1 MREITYESI
10 VSAVRDLCIE
20 ANCALP
26 CDLKEAIAKAEQAE
40 PSPVGR
46 SILGDLVENYTF
58 AGEKRLPICQD
69 TGMAVV
75 FCQLGQD
82 AHITGSLLRDAVN
95 EGVSKGYTEGF
106 LRKSV
111 VRDPIRRVN
120 TDDNTPAVLHVE
132 LVEGDQLTITV
143 APKGFGSEN
152 MTSLHMLKPSVTQET
167 IEDTIVRAVSEAG
180 SNPCPPVVVGVG
192 LGGDAELC
200 AILAKKALLRPVDQ
214 HNEDP
219 FYAEPDEFTEDA
231 AARELEEETHV
242 RGLALTEIGLF
253 SGPDRDPRGWTMSC
267 AYAAVAERSKL
278 SVCGDDDAAEAGW
291 FRLEYRLSG
300 NTMKLKLTREDEVLT
315 AEIQV
320 TLRHGVF
327 GTEYHIGAFETDG
340 IAFDHCKMIA
350 QTILKLRTAGRLS

>member
-1 MREITYESI
+1 MREIAFDTI

-26 CDLKEAIAKAEQAE
+26 CDLKQAISDAQNTER
-40 PSPVGR
+40 SPVGR

-75 FCQLGQD
+75 FCELGQEV
-82 AHITGSLLRDAVN
+82 HMTGGLLRDAVN
-95 EGVSKGYTEGF
+95 QGVAKGYTEGF

-111 VRDPIRRVN
+111 VADPIRRVN
-120 TDDNTPAVLHVE
+120 TEDNTPAVLHLE
-132 LVEGDQLTITV
+132 LVEGDKLTITV

-167 IEDTIVRAVSEAG
+167 IEDTIVQAVSEAG

-214 HNEDP
+214 HNADP
-219 FYAEPDEFTEDA
+219 FYAEMEQ
-231 AARELEEETHV
+231 RILEKIN
-242 RGLALTEIGLF
+242 RLGIGPQGLGGSTTAL
-253 SGPDRDPRGWTMSC
+253 
-267 AYAAVAERSKL
+267 AVAIN
-278 SVCGDDDAAEAGW
+278 AYPTHIAG
-291 FRLEYRLSG
+291 LPCCVNLG
-300 NTMKLKLTREDEVLT
+300 CHVTRHASRVL
-315 AEIQV
+315 
-320 TLRHGVF
+320 
-327 GTEYHIGAFETDG
+327 
-340 IAFDHCKMIA
+340 
-350 QTILKLRTAGRLS
+350 

>member
-1 MREITYESI
+1 MREIAFDTI

-26 CDLKEAIAKAEQAE
+26 CDLKQAISDAQTTER
-40 PSPVGR
+40 SPVGR

-75 FCQLGQD
+75 FCELGQEV
-82 AHITGSLLRDAVN
+82 HMTGGLLRDAVN
-95 EGVSKGYTEGF
+95 QGGAKGYTEGF

-111 VRDPIRRVN
+111 VADPIRRVN
-120 TDDNTPAVLHVE
+120 TEDNTPAVLHLE
-132 LVEGDQLTITV
+132 LVEGDKLTITV

-167 IEDTIVRAVSEAG
+167 IEDTIVQAVSEAG

-214 HNEDP
+214 HNADP
-219 FYAEPDEFTEDA
+219 FYAEMEQ
-231 AARELEEETHV
+231 RILEKIN
-242 RGLALTEIGLF
+242 RLGIGPQGLGGSTTAL
-253 SGPDRDPRGWTMSC
+253 
-267 AYAAVAERSKL
+267 AVAIN
-278 SVCGDDDAAEAGW
+278 AYPTHIAG
-291 FRLEYRLSG
+291 LPCCVNLG
-300 NTMKLKLTREDEVLT
+300 CHVTRHASQVL
-315 AEIQV
+315 
-320 TLRHGVF
+320 
-327 GTEYHIGAFETDG
+327 
-340 IAFDHCKMIA
+340 
-350 QTILKLRTAGRLS
+350 

>member
-26 CDLKEAIAKAEQAE
+26 CDLKKAIAKAEQTE

-82 AHITGSLLRDAVN
+82 AHITGGLLRDAVN

-219 FYAEPDEFTEDA
+219 FYAEME
-231 AARELEEETHV
+231 ARILEKIN
-242 RGLALTEIGLF
+242 RLGIGPQGLGGQTTAL
-253 SGPDRDPRGWTMSC
+253 
-267 AYAAVAERSKL
+267 AVAIN
-278 SVCGDDDAAEAGW
+278 AYPTHIAG
-291 FRLEYRLSG
+291 LPCCVNLG
-300 NTMKLKLTREDEVLT
+300 CHVTRHATKVL
-315 AEIQV
+315 
-320 TLRHGVF
+320 
-327 GTEYHIGAFETDG
+327 
-340 IAFDHCKMIA
+340 
-350 QTILKLRTAGRLS
+350 

>member
-1 MREITYESI
+1 MRDITYDAI

-26 CDLKEAIAKAEQAE
+26 CDLKEAIANAEQTE

-82 AHITGSLLRDAVN
+82 AHITGGLLRDAVN

-132 LVEGDQLTITV
+132 LVEGDKLTITV

-167 IEDTIVRAVSEAG
+167 IEDTIVQAVSEAG

-219 FYAEPDEFTEDA
+219 FYAEME
-231 AARELEEETHV
+231 ARILEKIN
-242 RGLALTEIGLF
+242 RLGIGPQGLGGQTTAL
-253 SGPDRDPRGWTMSC
+253 
-267 AYAAVAERSKL
+267 AVAIN
-278 SVCGDDDAAEAGW
+278 AYPTHIAG
-291 FRLEYRLSG
+291 LPCCVNLG
-300 NTMKLKLTREDEVLT
+300 CHVTRHAT
-315 AEIQV
+315 
-320 TLRHGVF
+320 
-327 GTEYHIGAFETDG
+327 
-340 IAFDHCKMIA
+340 K
-350 QTILKLRTAGRLS
+350 IL

>member
-1 MREITYESI
+1 MREIAFDTI

-26 CDLKEAIAKAEQAE
+26 CDLKQAISDAQTTER
-40 PSPVGR
+40 SPVGR

-75 FCQLGQD
+75 FCELGQEV
-82 AHITGSLLRDAVN
+82 HMTGGLLRDAVN
-95 EGVSKGYTEGF
+95 QGVAKGYTEGF

-111 VRDPIRRVN
+111 VADPIRRVN
-120 TDDNTPAVLHVE
+120 TEDNTPAVLHLE
-132 LVEGDQLTITV
+132 LVEGDKLTITV

-167 IEDTIVRAVSEAG
+167 IEDTIVQAVSEAG

-214 HNEDP
+214 HNADP
-219 FYAEPDEFTEDA
+219 FYAEMEQ
-231 AARELEEETHV
+231 RILEKIN
-242 RGLALTEIGLF
+242 RLGIGPQGLGGSTTAL
-253 SGPDRDPRGWTMSC
+253 
-267 AYAAVAERSKL
+267 AVAIN
-278 SVCGDDDAAEAGW
+278 AYPTHIAG
-291 FRLEYRLSG
+291 LPCCVNLG
-300 NTMKLKLTREDEVLT
+300 CHVTRHASRVL
-315 AEIQV
+315 
-320 TLRHGVF
+320 
-327 GTEYHIGAFETDG
+327 
-340 IAFDHCKMIA
+340 
-350 QTILKLRTAGRLS
+350 